1 MVLATS
7 VDTHP
12 KDGVDTNQKLTP
24 ERLASALI
32 LLFQNHLTAV
42 LSIFACDDA
51 AWVKFLV
58 MIMPLYSG
66 PKFKSIQKLQQ
77 IVLTSKSFTLILAYL
92 YPLTLKIEQM
102 PI

>member
-32 LLFQNHLTAV
+32 LLFQNHLTAG

-51 AWVKFLV
+51 AWLKFL
-58 MIMPLYSG
+58 
-66 PKFKSIQKLQQ
+66 
-77 IVLTSKSFTLILAYL
+77 
-92 YPLTLKIEQM
+92 
-102 PI
+102 